1 MTSNTLDDQYLNIQM
16 QTKKF
21 DCELSQNYS
30 RRRPW
35 PTVAGFVTTILRRLP
50 GWTLATFVSIAGIA
64 AAQTTVYLPVPN
76 TPLETISVTGCTN
89 ATPIVCTSANHGLSN
104 GTAVWI
110 EGFTGNTNADGFF
123 MIGSVTTNT
132 FTLAN
137 HLYFSTV
144 PAGNGT
150 SVGIGKLTPLHAYT
164 TIPHPRLFLDGP
176 SGTMTASISNTSTKA
191 SSNNRFYTQLQNIY
205 NSFVSSYQTTGIDS
219 YANGS
224 GTGMV
229 RYADAGLY
237 WFASGKSNMTA
248 LAMAKWGI
256 DNFEQIVYNP
266 YGFYCNEPNFQCG
279 RDDTTALLHPSEESS
294 SSFISYSL
302 IHDQLSASEV
312 SNFADKIFND
322 NALVRNPNSPSKG
335 GGFGGIAGDPT
346 TSCTPWPSGAAWDQ
360 SQHYCGFWWYIKHE
374 YEPVVITPGNEAN
387 YLTDYPGGNLYY
399 QGGWPYAANHGMA
412 HLKSL
417 FEAALALADDDARA
431 RSALTQLMAWHLKWR
446 HAWDTSAWTGITENG
461 SRYQQYIDNPYAPEW
476 MISLNQS
483 ISGGYDMRGTW
494 SHQELPLEIY
504 GLLPDGGTGAGYGPF
519 TLDQWLDPTGVNSNS
534 TISEWADPVLKMT
547 QLYPSDPLVPYAY
560 WLLKDWNTNQF
571 TTFNW
576 QNFQGG
582 LITQYIEFDP
592 TAAQSAV
599 SALPAQYLF
608 KDTSYSTCQTLWGS
622 QIATHNWSNGTPATD
637 TPGCYPN
644 SSFEHA
650 ISKSSWASNATQVLI
665 SASWAGN
672 LDRAG
677 GGQYGAYH
685 IYRNGYLLAGNG
697 TGTSPDLATG
707 SARSTCGNCS
717 TLASDEV
724 IEIGGADNWVAL
736 NSNANVSASMARW
749 SGADPTGDSQ
759 SRYVYAMVDMTPT
772 YATSANVSRAQRH
785 VVHFKKAST
794 QDYIVSYDDVA
805 LSSGNQ
811 IQAWWHY
818 FVSGANGTNT
828 VSVNTSAKTVSDTL
842 AGNQAELLTTFLPVA
857 GTNTV
862 ALLSNGANANT
873 VDTYTCPSTNGTSCN
888 NSAMSGEWM
897 AVHLPSASASA
908 TMPTLTQ
915 LTVTASGG
923 NAAAVQIADSTGPK
937 VAVFARQAALLT
949 TTSFTTTHSG
959 TAQYLIAGLQAG
971 SYSVTVN
978 GSAISGSPFTVAAN
992 DNSLYFESTAG
1003 QIQVTQGGTAPP
1015 PGGSGQIPAIGSF
1028 AASPS
1033 SIVAGQSAT
1042 LSWSATGTPAPTIS
1056 INNGVGTM
1064 GGSSVVVS
1072 PSTTTTYTLTA
1083 TNSAGSAT
1091 ATAAVTVSADTTPP
1105 TVPTSVVAQAV
1116 SASEINLT
1124 WSPSTDL
1131 VGVTG
1136 YNVYRN
1142 GTQIAKTS
1150 AASYSSTGL
1159 SASTKY
1165 TYTVAAYDAAGN
1177 VSAQSASASAT
1188 TMAASGSCSGSTL
1201 CVGPGQAYTTIQAAA
1216 NVAVAGDTVLVFDG
1230 TYAGFASVN
1239 AGTGSAPI
1247 IFKAN
1252 DSNVIVNSSG
1262 DSNGDCIN
1270 IENTNYVIVDG
1281 FTVTGCARAGIRSAT
1296 TTGVIIR
1303 NNVVTNSAQWGI
1315 FTGFTPQIQILNN
1328 NVSGTA
1334 VQHGIYVSNSD
1345 VTNDNPIISGNVS
1358 FGNAGNGI
1366 QVNGDCTTLDANGY
1380 TDGVISGAIVQNNV
1394 VYNNQ
1399 QKGFSL
1405 ISVQNSTIQNN
1416 ISYNN
1421 GSAGAAAGIHLAE
1434 QGTCTNDPSSN
1445 NIVVNNTM
1453 VEPNMAGIRITT
1465 GTNNVVFN
1473 NIAVSSSPI
1482 VDESGGPNSID
1493 TTSNIETSSSTG
1505 LFISA
1510 ASNNYQLV
1518 AGSAAVGSG
1527 KATYAGASAPT
1538 ADFAGNAR
1546 PQSGRWDSG
1555 AYEYVTGTPPTC
1567 TYTLSASTASYTSAG
1582 GTGSVTLT
1590 SPSGCSW
1597 TATSSASWLK
1607 VTAGASGS
1615 GSGTVSYSVAA
1626 NTGSA
1631 SQSATLTISGQ
1642 TFTVTES
1649 GVACTYT
1656 LSASTASY
1664 TATGGT
1670 GSVAVTC
1677 ASGCSWTATS
1687 SASWLKV
1694 TAGASGSGS
1703 GTVSYSVA
1711 ANTGSASQSATLT
1724 IGGQTFTVTESGVA
1738 CTFVLSA
1745 STASYTATGGT
1756 GSVAVTCASGCSWT
1770 ATSSASWLKVT
1781 AGASGSGSGT
1791 VSYSVAANTGS
1802 ASQSATLT
1810 IGGQTFTVT
1819 ESGVACTFTLSA
1831 STASYTSTGGTGSV
1845 TVTCTSGCSWTAT
1858 SSASWLKVTAGASGT
1873 ASGTVSYS
1881 VAANTSSAS
1890 QSATL
1895 TVGGQTFTVTE
1906 SGVAC
1911 TFTLSASTASYTS
1924 TGGTGSV
1931 TVTCT
1936 SGCSWT
1942 AASSASWLK
1951 VTAGASGTASG
1962 TVSYSVAANTSSAS
1976 QSATLTIGGKTFT
1989 VTEAGAPCTFALS
2002 ASTGSYTSAGGTG
2015 SVTVTCPSACSWTA
2029 TSSASWLKVTAG
2041 TYGSASGTVSYS
2053 VAANTGSA
2061 SQTGTLTIGGKT
2073 FTVTEEQLMVS
2084 NLVISPTTAVG
2095 GVTVAGTVT
2104 LSGPAPS
2111 GGAVVTLTSSNLQAA
2126 TIPSTLTVAAAATSA
2141 SFSVTTYTQTATET
2155 ATLSATLNK
2164 TTETVSLTV
2173 TPPASSV
2180 DVIAA
2185 SYTEVGNIYLYTL
2198 SGATI
2203 TGTKSSFQLNPFGLS
2218 YSPDGTLL
2226 YVSLTGGSTEV
2237 YSVKSGVPFGSPR
2250 TLPNPQPSIFGP
2262 VVSSDG
2268 QFIAVPVDSTSSVA
2282 GVQLIQKSG
2291 SSYVEL
2297 PSVTYGSY
2305 ASLTAAFDPLANHM
2319 AVALNGNGSAAPV
2332 TPQIFKRSGTTFSRL
2347 TGQPSVP
2354 FNDTY
2359 VFEHTYVAF
2368 SPDGAYLYATD
2379 GGTDNSGDNM
2389 RIYAVSG
2396 DAFSWLSGQPNV
2408 QPSSPGPIAVSPNDV
2423 YIAVSE
2429 TYTSPYFTIYKRSG
2443 STFTALP
2450 PPATLPHSQV
2460 QTLTFTPDGKYLVI
2474 AEANSPYLLAYSVDA
2489 SSDIF
2494 TPLPAP
2500 TLLPPYPFNSL
2511 SAVSVP

>member
-1 MTSNTLDDQYLNIQM
+1 MNQEQTEIQKVISTTLGDQYLNILLP
-16 QTKKF
+16 TKKVDHEF
-21 DCELSQNYS
+21 SRHYS
-30 RRRPW
+30 RRCPG
-35 PTVAGFVTTILRRLP
+35 PAVTEFVTTILRRLP
-50 GWTLATFVSIAGIA
+50 VWTLATFVGIAGIA

-76 TPLETISVTGCTN
+76 TPLETVSVTGCTN

-150 SVGIGKLTPLHAYT
+150 SIGTGKLTPLQAYT

-176 SGTMTASISNTSTKA
+176 SGALTASLSNTSTKA

-205 NSFVSSYQTTGIDS
+205 TGFVSSYQTPGIDS
-219 YANGS
+219 TDNG
-224 GTGMV
+224 GAATGMV
-229 RYADAGLY
+229 RYADAGLL
-237 WFASGKSNMTA
+237 WFASGKSNPTA
-248 LAMAKWGI
+248 LAMAKWGV
-256 DNFEQIVYNP
+256 DNFEQIIYNP
-266 YGFYCNEPNFQCG
+266 YGFYCNEADFQCG
-279 RDDTTALLHPSEESS
+279 RDDTSALLHPSEASS
-294 SSFISYSL
+294 YSFISYSL
-302 IHDQLSASEV
+302 IHDQLSASEI
-312 SNFADKIFND
+312 SNFADKLFND

-346 TSCTPWPSGAAWDQ
+346 KSCTPWPSGAAWNQ

-446 HAWDTSAWTGITENG
+446 HAWDMSAWTGITENG

-582 LITQYIEFDP
+582 LITQYIEYDP

-599 SALPAQYLF
+599 STLPAQYLF

-650 ISKSSWASNATQVLI
+650 ISKSSWATNATQVLI

-697 TGTSPDLATG
+697 TGTSPDLSTG

-724 IEIGGADNWVAL
+724 IEIGGADNWAAL

-772 YATSANVSRAQRH
+772 YATTANVSRAQRH

-818 FVSGANGTNT
+818 FVSGANGTNA

-862 ALLSNGANANT
+862 ALLSNGTNANT

-888 NSAMSGEWM
+888 NSATSGEWM

-949 TTSFTTTHSG
+949 TASFTTTHSG

-1003 QIQVTQGGTAPP
+1003 PIQVTQGGTPPP
-1015 PGGSGQIPAIGSF
+1015 PGGSGQMPAIGSF
-1028 AASPS
+1028 AASPT
-1033 SIVAGQSAT
+1033 SIVSGQSTT
-1042 LSWSATGTPAPTIS
+1042 LSWSATGSPAPTIS

-1064 GGSSVVVS
+1064 GGSSVAVS

-1091 ATAAVTVSADTTPP
+1091 ATAAVTVNASTTPP
-1105 TVPTSVVAQAV
+1105 TVPTSVGAQAV
-1116 SASEINLT
+1116 SASQINLT
-1124 WSPSTDL
+1124 WTASTDPA
-1131 VGVTG
+1131 GVTG

-1150 AASYSSTGL
+1150 AAAYSNTGL
-1159 SASTKY
+1159 SASTTY

-1177 VSAQSASASAT
+1177 VSAQSTSTSAT

-1239 AGTGSAPI
+1239 AGTASAPI

-1252 DSNVIVNSSG
+1252 DSKVIVNSSG

-1270 IENTNYVIVDG
+1270 IENTNYVVVDG

-1303 NNVVTNSAQWGI
+1303 NNVITNSAQWGI

-1445 NIVVNNTM
+1445 NIVVNNTL
-1453 VEPNMAGIRITT
+1453 VEPNMAAIRITT
-1465 GTNNVVFN
+1465 GTNNIVFN

-1505 LFISA
+1505 LFVNA

-1538 ADFAGNAR
+1538 TDFAGNAR

-1567 TYTLSASTASYTSAG
+1567 TYTLSTSTASYTSAG

-1631 SQSATLTISGQ
+1631 SQSATLTIGGQ

-1664 TATGGT
+1664 TSAGGT
-1670 GSVAVTC
+1670 GSVTVTC

-1724 IGGQTFTVTESGVA
+1724 IGGKTFTVTESGVA
-1738 CTFVLSA
+1738 CT
-1745 STASYTATGGT
+1745 Y
-1756 GSVAVTCASGCSWT
+1756 
-1770 ATSSASWLKVT
+1770 
-1781 AGASGSGSGT
+1781 
-1791 VSYSVAANTGS
+1791 
-1802 ASQSATLT
+1802 
-1810 IGGQTFTVT
+1810 
-1819 ESGVACTFTLSA
+1819 TLSA

-1858 SSASWLKVTAGASGT
+1858 SSASWLKVTAGASGSG
-1873 ASGTVSYS
+1873 SGTVSYS
-1881 VAANTSSAS
+1881 VAANTGGAS

-1895 TVGGQTFTVTE
+1895 TIGGKTFTVTE
-1906 SGVAC
+1906 SGVGC

-1931 TVTCT
+1931 TVTCASGCSWAAT
-1936 SGCSWT
+1936 SSASWLKVTAGASGTASGTVNYSVAANTSSASQTATLTIGGKTFTVTEAGEACTFALSASTASYTSAGGTGSVTVTCASGCSWT
-1942 AASSASWLK
+1942 AASNESWLK

-1962 TVSYSVAANTSSAS
+1962 TVSYSVAANT
-1976 QSATLTIGGKTFT
+1976 
-1989 VTEAGAPCTFALS
+1989 
-2002 ASTGSYTSAGGTG
+2002 
-2015 SVTVTCPSACSWTA
+2015 
-2029 TSSASWLKVTAG
+2029 
-2041 TYGSASGTVSYS
+2041 
-2053 VAANTGSA
+2053 GSA
-2061 SQTGTLTIGGKT
+2061 SQTGILTIGGKT

-2095 GVTVAGTVT
+2095 GAAVAGTVT
-2104 LSGPAPS
+2104 LSGPAPA
-2111 GGAVVTLTSSNLQAA
+2111 GGAVVTLSSSNLQAA
-2126 TIPSTLTVAAAATSA
+2126 TTPSTLTVAAGATSA
-2141 SFSVTTYTQTATET
+2141 SFSVTTYTQTSTET
-2155 ATLSATLNK
+2155 ATLSAVLDK

-2173 TPPASSV
+2173 TPPASAV

-2185 SYTEVGNIYLYTL
+2185 AYTEPGNIYLYTL
-2198 SGATI
+2198 SGTTI

-2226 YVSLTGGSTEV
+2226 YVSLTGGSTQV
-2237 YSVKSGVPFGSPR
+2237 YSVKSGVPFGSPT

-2268 QFIAVPVDSTSSVA
+2268 QFIAVPVDSTGSVA

-2305 ASLTAAFDPLANHM
+2305 ASLTAAFDPLANHL

-2347 TGQPSVP
+2347 SGQPSVP
-2354 FNDTY
+2354 FNDDY

-2396 DAFSWLSGQPNV
+2396 DTFTWLSGQPNV

-2474 AEANSPYLLAYSVDA
+2474 AEANSPYLLVYSVDA
-2489 SSDIF
+2489 SNDTF
-2494 TPLPAP
+2494 TPLSAP